1 MPWKV
6 TEPMDERIKLVADW
20 MSGTYSITE
29 LSVIYEV
36 SRKAVYKW
44 IARYEEHGID
54 GLKELSRAPL
64 NHPNETRVEVVQE
77 LIEEKME
84 HSTWG
89 PKKLLRHLQTMRP
102 DVQWPSVCTAEKWL
116 RRHGLVKERKRR
128 RRVTPYSEPF
138 VLCDAPNKVWS
149 ADFKGQFR
157 MSNGIWCYPLT
168 LSDAMS
174 RYLLVCR
181 GVGSPCHEDTKK
193 WFEWGFRT
201 YGLPSSIRTDNG
213 IPFAGRGL
221 TGLSRLSVWWIKLGI
236 RPERIECGKPQQNG
250 RHERMH
256 RTLKEETVS
265 PAMADMNRQ
274 QMRFEEFRREYNN
287 ERPHEALGMKTPS
300 SVYEA
305 SSKRYPEKVLGPQY
319 DEGVDV
325 RRVREGGE
333 ISFQG
338 NYYFLSEVLA
348 GEHIGLKE
356 LCDSRYEVRFSFH
369 PIGIIDPKEF
379 KVYPV
384 QKKCYPC
391 A

>member
-181 GVGSPCHEDTKK
+181 GVRPVMKTQKS
-193 WFEWGFRT
+193 
-201 YGLPSSIRTDNG
+201 
-213 IPFAGRGL
+213 
-221 TGLSRLSVWWIKLGI
+221 GLSGDFAHMGFPHQYEPIMGYRLRDV
-236 RPERIECGKPQQNG
+236 
-250 RHERMH
+250 
-256 RTLKEETVS
+256 VS
-265 PAMADMNRQ
+265 QA
-274 QMRFEEFRREYNN
+274 
-287 ERPHEALGMKTPS
+287 
-300 SVYEA
+300 
-305 SSKRYPEKVLGPQY
+305 
-319 DEGVDV
+319 
-325 RRVREGGE
+325 
-333 ISFQG
+333 
-338 NYYFLSEVLA
+338 
-348 GEHIGLKE
+348 
-356 LCDSRYEVRFSFH
+356 
-369 PIGIIDPKEF
+369 
-379 KVYPV
+379 
-384 QKKCYPC
+384 
-391 A
+391 